1 MLTLNRRKQEGR
13 DKTNTKYISFR
24 ENGEYGK
31 GIKSFGNIVKCYLIF
46 TCKYNT
52 CTCQNTV

>member
-13 DKTNTKYISFR
+13 DKTNTEYISVR

-31 GIKSFGNIVKCYLIF
+31 GIKSLGKIVKCYLIF
-46 TCKYNT
+46 TCKYNA